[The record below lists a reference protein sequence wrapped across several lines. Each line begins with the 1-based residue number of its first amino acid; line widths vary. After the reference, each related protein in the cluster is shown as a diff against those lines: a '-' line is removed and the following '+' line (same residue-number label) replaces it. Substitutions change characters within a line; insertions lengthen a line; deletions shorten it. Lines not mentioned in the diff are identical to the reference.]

1 MHAGGVMDAGD
12 WISLGG
18 GVVASAAAGIAI
30 WQAMLA
36 KRSAASAGRQAV
48 AAEQQVA
55 IMARQLAY
63 QAEDRDDAAGPR
75 FEVLSAE
82 FTDDQ
87 HVVDITVAQTLG
99 GELSSVSVSARQSD
113 NVAILLNPVSSGP
126 VRWGVTA
133 PGSTYKLR
141 VKLTYNYVNPVN
153 VVLDFDC
160 TEANGERT
168 WRRTLTATPRPFKLS
183 WRSGFGFL

>member
-1 MHAGGVMDAGD
+1 MDVGD

-18 GVVASAAAGIAI
+18 GIVASAAAGIAI
-30 WQAMLA
+30 WQAVLA

-63 QAEDRDDAAGPR
+63 QVEDRDEAAGPR
-75 FEVLSAE
+75 FEVLSAAI
-82 FTDDQ
+82 TDDLD
-87 HVVDITVAQTLG
+87 HRRVVDITVAQILG
-99 GELSSVSVSARQSD
+99 GELASVTVSARQSD
-113 NVAILLNPVSSGP
+113 NVAVLRNPDSSGP

-133 PGSTYKLR
+133 PGSTYELR
-141 VKLTYNYVNPVN
+141 VLLTHNYVTPMN

-168 WRRTLTATPRPFKLS
+168 WRRTLTATPKEFKSS
-183 WRSGFGFL
+183 WSSGFTFR

>member
-1 MHAGGVMDAGD
+1 MDAGD

-18 GVVASAAAGIAI
+18 GVIACAAAGIAI
-30 WQAMLA
+30 WQGVLA

-63 QAEDRDDAAGPR
+63 QVEDRDDAAGPR
-75 FEVLSAE
+75 FEVLSAVI
-82 FTDDQ
+82 TDDRDRRRI
-87 HVVDITVAQTLG
+87 VAITVAQTLG
-99 GELSSVSVSARQSD
+99 DALASVSVSARQSD
-113 NVAILLNPVSSGP
+113 NVAVLRNPDSSGP

-133 PGSTYKLR
+133 PGAIYKLR
-141 VKLTYNYVNPVN
+141 VLLTHNYVTPVN

-168 WRRTLTATPRPFKLS
+168 WRRTLTATPEAFKSS
-183 WRSGFGFL
+183 WSRGFTFW